1 MLKRLRRHLPRLVS
15 NKKLK
20 KMASIHA
27 QTVSMH
33 AQAVSMHA
41 SAVTRHEVLA
51 KRVSD
56 LEAQLKLAEDHQTG
70 AFWHALDQ
78 IYDTALQDRALSC
91 IICGHSAG
99 RSDFAI
105 RLSRCVFGGGKL
117 ERYECPNCE
126 CIFGSQKFL
135 DLGEDLLGLEY
146 RLLYS
151 RYREGDTTANE
162 IRTFRSLDPQEGS
175 AYVNW
180 GSGAWNRTVANMR
193 SEGWNLWGYEPSAP
207 MEAPFV
213 AKAKTQLP
221 ANIAGLMSNN
231 VIEHFLDPVTQFRE
245 FHDLLLPAGRMAHSS
260 ACFEYRYEF
269 SRFHTVFL
277 LGKSPEIL
285 AERTGFKVIDRVRE
299 GEYINYVFE
308 KCAGEPRC
316 TAAQHDVHA
325 SFAP

>member
-1 MLKRLRRHLPRLVS
+1 MLKRLRRHFPRLVS

-20 KMASIHA
+20 KMAS
-27 QTVSMH
+27 MH
-33 AQAVSMHA
+33 AEAVSMHA
-41 SAVTRHEVLA
+41 ALA
-51 KRVSD
+51 TRVSA
-56 LEAQLKLAEDHQTG
+56 LEAQLKLAEDHQTR

-78 IYDTALQDRALSC
+78 IYDTVLQDRTLSC
-91 IICGHSAG
+91 IICGHSAE

-105 RLSRCVFGGGKL
+105 RLSRCIFGGGKL

-135 DLGEDLLGLEY
+135 DLGEDLLDLEY

-162 IRTFRSLDPQEGS
+162 VRTFRSLDPQEGS

-180 GSGAWNRTVANMR
+180 GSGAWNRTVADMR

-207 MEAPFV
+207 REAPFV
-213 AKAKTQLP
+213 ARTKAQLP
-221 ANIAGLMSNN
+221 AGIAGLMSNN
-231 VIEHFLDPVTQFRE
+231 VIEHFLDPVAQFRE
-245 FHDLLLPAGRMAHSS
+245 FHDLLSPGGRMAHSTP
-260 ACFEYRYEF
+260 CFEYRYEF

-285 AERTGFKVIDRVRE
+285 AERTGFKVIERVRD
-299 GEYINYVFE
+299 GEYLNYVFE
-308 KCAGEPRC
+308 KCGGEPSRSA
-316 TAAQHDVHA
+316 TQREVQG
-325 SFAP
+325 SFAS